1 MLQRQKGEMGSGAR
15 HSLVE
20 LLNVKAGLNEWVA
33 DPIHRGCPKIGSLRW
48 WPGAGIRFSLG
59 LLWPDQTQR
68 GGDYKKLDAGKVTG
82 QGSLTQ
88 PRVQS
93 LPWRAAGGPPCP
105 FPPGQMPRAPAHRAP
120 ALRSSGRGTL
130 ALGQAGGRP
139 PAARQVL
146 IERRGPQKA
155 GAGASGYGAQA
166 ARARPYPSPR
176 GGERPAAAARTCG
189 SPRRA
194 LPRQLQPPPGVREPR
209 PGRPEPE
216 QRWAA
221 TRTASARWTVTTRR
235 RRGLLVLNRPHAGY
249 NFPVPV
255 DQGDQGYLFPR

>member
-93 LPWRAAGGPPCP
+93 LP
-105 FPPGQMPRAPAHRAP
+105 
-120 ALRSSGRGTL
+120 
-130 ALGQAGGRP
+130 
-139 PAARQVL
+139 
-146 IERRGPQKA
+146 
-155 GAGASGYGAQA
+155 
-166 ARARPYPSPR
+166 
-176 GGERPAAAARTCG
+176 
-189 SPRRA
+189 
-194 LPRQLQPPPGVREPR
+194 
-209 PGRPEPE
+209 
-216 QRWAA
+216 
-221 TRTASARWTVTTRR
+221 
-235 RRGLLVLNRPHAGY
+235 
-249 NFPVPV
+249 
-255 DQGDQGYLFPR
+255 